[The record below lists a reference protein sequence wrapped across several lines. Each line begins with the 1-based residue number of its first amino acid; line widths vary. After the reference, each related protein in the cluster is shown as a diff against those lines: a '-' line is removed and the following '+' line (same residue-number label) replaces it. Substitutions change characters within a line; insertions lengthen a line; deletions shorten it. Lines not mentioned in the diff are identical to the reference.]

1 MIILNLTSF
10 NLLACL
16 LLHRVL
22 VLCYEIS
29 DVNSKSQLN
38 LGQIWILHYY
48 DVIHVDFV
56 LQLFEIFMISA
67 TSFSSLCIKS
77 GGSSIIVSKRQKKGN
92 ICLLLKPFCQ
102 AETCRCETTIHLMQG
117 FHLKQVVFNSTKWVD
132 FQTLIEGEW
141 IIISFQI
148 SLTQEDS
155 TKFSHQI
162 PHSIDLKW
170 NVV

>member
-29 DVNSKSQLN
+29 DVNTKSQLKPRSN
-38 LGQIWILHYY
+38 LNSALLWCNSCWFRTPAVRDLY
-48 DVIHVDFV
+48 DWSHFF
-56 LQLFEIFMISA
+56 LFPLYQEWRKFHNCVKK
-67 TSFSSLCIKS
+67 T
-77 GGSSIIVSKRQKKGN
+77 KKGN

-132 FQTLIEGEW
+132 FQTLIEGHW

-170 NVV
+170 NIV

>member
-1 MIILNLTSF
+1 
-10 NLLACL
+10 
-16 LLHRVL
+16 
-22 VLCYEIS
+22 
-29 DVNSKSQLN
+29 
-38 LGQIWILHYY
+38 
-48 DVIHVDFV
+48 
-56 LQLFEIFMISA
+56 
-67 TSFSSLCIKS
+67 
-77 GGSSIIVSKRQKKGN
+77 
-92 ICLLLKPFCQ
+92 
-102 AETCRCETTIHLMQG
+102 MQG
-117 FHLKQVVFNSTKWVD
+117 FHLKQVVFNSTKWAD